1 MLIVVFVFLFQFR
14 LVSLERT
21 TKKQKFWISILS
33 GICSGNDM
41 PKREKRLRMTI
52 PNKVRTFMY
61 MNCECQFKFVFF
73 LSSFVVAKNVSNIHL
88 MQNIWQK
95 IRMCLPMAK
104 MPKSSLV
111 FIHTR
116 YIVCFIRCRRRWRKR
131 WQRVRRAAW
140 SSSTQDILFVLFTV
154 VETMTQTMAKRT
166 KSSLVLIHTRYIVC
180 FIYCRI
186 YSPNLHNCLLF
197 SKAQV

>member
-131 WQRVRRAAW
+131 WQSA
-140 SSSTQDILFVLFTV
+140 
-154 VETMTQTMAKRT
+154 
-166 KSSLVLIHTRYIVC
+166 KSSLVIIHTRYIVC
-180 FIYCRI
+180 FIHCRRDDDANDGEEDEEQ
-186 YSPNLHNCLLF
+186 PGPHPH
-197 SKAQV
+197 